1 MHKESITFVVR
12 VFYFSF
18 HSFSFISTIRT
29 RLLVLQRCAI
39 LMPFQELGRT
49 FKHTCTYR
57 DSMLLLNI
65 GILLISPL
73 SFYFVMK
80 GRETN
85 LKMPDNKLEN
95 KKNRLKDDQTEI
107 LKVCLI
113 NSMHVGTTSTGSIP
127 FYFTYSIIE
136 QKNCMSKQRK
146 WLYQRAEES
155 LSVNE

>member
-1 MHKESITFVVR
+1 MYRETSVHKESVLFVVH

-39 LMPFQELGRT
+39 LMPFQGLGRT

-95 KKNRLKDDQTEI
+95 KKID
-107 LKVCLI
+107 
-113 NSMHVGTTSTGSIP
+113 
-127 FYFTYSIIE
+127 
-136 QKNCMSKQRK
+136 
-146 WLYQRAEES
+146 
-155 LSVNE
+155 